1 LLNISFLSLQTRVW
15 MQDIFLLQDASS
27 CLSTLVLLQGI
38 SSLELLKKLLNLRT
52 QALKNV
58 LQPEGHDSVKVRVCT
73 SLKLL
78 IHTVLLLHTCFL
90 GEWIKIVLS
99 GIGWNNFCLVNVKW
113 QFDFIY
119 CDHRLMQNSCLFPYK
134 FVSDSQCGSQ
144 NMYLKSY
151 LACSDFLLGCTA
163 VLACVHIYAH
173 ICTCVCVCILLTPV
187 INNNIDGGR
196 ICVDWECRICIIKF

>member
-1 LLNISFLSLQTRVW
+1 

-78 IHTVLLLHTCFL
+78 IHTVLLLHACFL
-90 GEWIKIVLS
+90 GE
-99 GIGWNNFCLVNVKW
+99 
-113 QFDFIY
+113 
-119 CDHRLMQNSCLFPYK
+119 
-134 FVSDSQCGSQ
+134 
-144 NMYLKSY
+144 
-151 LACSDFLLGCTA
+151 
-163 VLACVHIYAH
+163 
-173 ICTCVCVCILLTPV
+173 
-187 INNNIDGGR
+187 
-196 ICVDWECRICIIKF
+196 